1 MGNNLRAL
9 RIARKWT
16 HDKAASAMGLSRG
29 QFIKL
34 ERGERKLT
42 ERTIAQAAKGF
53 AVSPLEVIQSTSS
66 VPVVGYAG
74 AGGEAFFEGSPGD
87 ETIEADAPEGT
98 VAVRIRGTSLGPGFN
113 GWYALYTD
121 RRTPFTEDLF
131 TRLCIVGTEDG
142 RTLVKWVHR
151 GPGPGVNL
159 HSGVGEVEE
168 NVILAWAARVID
180 LKPE

>member
-1 MGNNLRAL
+1 M
-9 RIARKWT
+9 T
-16 HDKAASAMGLSRG
+16 HEEAAVAMGLSRG

-42 ERTIAQAAKGF
+42 ERTIAQAARGF
-53 AVSPLEVIQSTSS
+53 NVSPSEVIQASI

-74 AGGEAFFEGSPGD
+74 AGGQAFFEAIPED
-87 ETIEADAPEGT
+87 ESIEADAPDGA
-98 VAVRIRGTSLGPGFN
+98 VAVRIRGTSLGAGFN

-121 RRTPFTEDLF
+121 RRTPFTDDLF
-131 TRLCIVGTEDG
+131 TKLCIVGTEDG

-180 LKPE
+180 LKPD